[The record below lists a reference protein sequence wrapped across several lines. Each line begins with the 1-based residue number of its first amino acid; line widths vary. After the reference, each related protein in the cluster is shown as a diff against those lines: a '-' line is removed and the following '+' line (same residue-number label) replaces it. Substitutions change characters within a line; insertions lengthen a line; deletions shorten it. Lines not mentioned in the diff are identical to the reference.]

1 MSEKIRKAV
10 ANVIVLAMMAATAA
24 QPVSAA
30 EDNQQDPEIEAEA
43 VQEESGEAS
52 DGGYLKGDV
61 NLDGKITQVDATIIL
76 RESLSIAVS
85 NESILDDLI
94 TEEGKTKYPENYIEI
109 SRYNGDVDNS
119 DNGLKFIQ
127 TDATFILRELLES
140 SISDSTW
147 NRNIEY
153 IEEENDMAD
162 KNALVHVVDGNG
174 NVNNIF
180 PETNIENVDGLQT
193 ALNAKVDKE
202 TDKGLSTN
210 DYTTAEKSKLADIEP
225 QANKTIVDNALSTS
239 STNPVQNAIVTA
251 ALDEQ
256 NSSLVALTSRV
267 SQAETDIDTQSA
279 RIDNIIALPDGST
292 TADAELVDIRTKADG
307 TTAASAGDAVRDQID
322 VVSQLNKITKDT
334 LGYASKETS
343 FDLSKYSI
351 DDLSSEVS
359 SGYWGNDYVYPSGKV
374 ESVTVKNSSETS
386 HDAIV
391 AILSTE
397 KKVLKKYILSNIP
410 AQSKVNIPVNDYFT
424 EPFYLLISMQGL
436 GFETTDSQY
445 NSWHTSSSIEVGQTV
460 TLTDYAHFD
469 FAAIVNYSTVLSR
482 LNSLERNTDNHD
494 VIFAGESLSEFSS
507 NIDTSWWASNH
518 LYDAGFVEKITIGAN
533 SFSEGDKCG
542 VAIIDSVTSKII
554 TLKEVNKSGL
564 ETPIPIGI
572 KIDNPFYVFVSGDDV
587 GYKTSPLGDKF
598 CDTHDLTSLVS
609 GCIYSPSFSDSRYV
623 FAAKITYS
631 TIDERLLNYNN
642 KENISMFACGDSI
655 TAGFPYDGT
664 QGYYANEDVRWGR
677 QVARRLGYNIDFGA
691 SSGNGYVYSTGSA
704 NAYTITRDTDFSKY
718 DLVVY
723 AWGTNDYGNNSPL
736 GTIND
741 DYHDVITV
749 CSRVK
754 YCIEKVYTDNPAA
767 VMVIV
772 LPINRVTGNK
782 DDNYAY
788 GTKNSATV
796 PYTLSELCDA
806 IKSICEM
813 YGVPYIDNRV
823 SAFNRFSLSGLL
835 LDGLHPNYKGY
846 QVLGAHLTGEISRI
860 VSPYVTAEKGV

>member
-1 MSEKIRKAV
+1 MSIPIIDQLRPLGNFPAV
-10 ANVIVLAMMAATAA
+10 
-24 QPVSAA
+24 
-30 EDNQQDPEIEAEA
+30 D
-43 VQEESGEAS
+43 AS
-52 DGGYLKGDV
+52 DVQAGNQRLSTVLSNTPTTTY
-61 NLDGKITQVDATIIL
+61 VD
-76 RESLSIAVS
+76 SVV
-85 NESILDDLI
+85 
-94 TEEGKTKYPENYIEI
+94 EG
-109 SRYNGDVDNS
+109 
-119 DNGLKFIQ
+119 
-127 TDATFILRELLES
+127 
-140 SISDSTW
+140 
-147 NRNIEY
+147 
-153 IEEENDMAD
+153 
-162 KNALVHVVDGNG
+162 
-174 NVNNIF
+174 
-180 PETNIENVDGLQT
+180 
-193 ALNAKVDKE
+193 KVDKVE
-202 TDKGLSTN
+202 GKELSTN
-210 DYTTAEKSKLADIEP
+210 DYTTAEKNKLSGIE
-225 QANKTIVDNALSTS
+225 ANANNYVHPTTAGNKHIPSGGSAGKILGWASDGAAQWVDDHNTEYSDATTSTHGLMSAEDKAKLNGIAAGATNVIVDATLDGS
-239 STNPVQNAIVTA
+239 STNAVQNMAVTA
-251 ALDEQ
+251 AL
-256 NSSLVALTSRV
+256 SVKASTLVVETLSDRV
-267 SQAETDIDTQSA
+267 SDAEDDIAIQTA
-279 RIDNIIALPDGST
+279 RIDNIVALPEGST
-292 TADAELVDIRTKADG
+292 TGDAELMDIRVKADG
-307 TTAASAGDAVRDQID
+307 TTASSAGDAVRDQID

-351 DDLSSEVS
+351 DNFSSETS
-359 SGYWGNDYVYPSGKV
+359 SGYWGNDYIYPSGMV
-374 ESVTVKNSSETS
+374 ESVTVKNNSETS
-386 HDAIV
+386 RDAIV

-397 KKVLKKYILSNIP
+397 KEVLKKYIFSNIP
-410 AQSKVNIPVNDYFT
+410 AQSKVNIPVNDFFT

-436 GFETTDSQY
+436 GFDVTDGQH
-445 NSWHTSSSIEVGQTV
+445 NSWYTSSSIEVGQTV

-507 NIDTSWWASNH
+507 NINTAWWASNH

-572 KIDNPFYVFVSGDDV
+572 KIDNPFYVFVKGDNV
-587 GYKTSPLGDKF
+587 GYKNSTLGDKF

-609 GCIYSPSFSDSRYV
+609 GCIYSPSFSDGDYV

-788 GTKNSATV
+788 GTKNSATI

-846 QVLGAHLTGEISRI
+846 QVLGAHLTGEINRI
-860 VSPYVTAEKGV
+860 VSPYVTAEKSI